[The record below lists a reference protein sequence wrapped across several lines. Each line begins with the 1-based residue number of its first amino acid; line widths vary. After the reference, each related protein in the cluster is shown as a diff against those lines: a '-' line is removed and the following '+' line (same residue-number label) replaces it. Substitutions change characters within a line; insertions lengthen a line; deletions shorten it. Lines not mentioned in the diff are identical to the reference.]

1 MNQAALAVALSLAV
15 VGSAAAQTA
24 TPPAPEKKGGPAI
37 TRIAYWS
44 TKAGKG
50 TEARAF
56 WKQFTPVFDEMKK
69 KGLLIEYQ
77 FLSPA
82 LHTGQEWDLA
92 YLWVCKDMVSYGQ
105 ADQFF
110 SDAISKMDDKKIGAD
125 FDAAFDGAKH
135 RDELWRSVEIK

>member
-1 MNQAALAVALSLAV
+1 MNKTMLGLAVSFAL
-15 VGSAAAQTA
+15 VGSAAAQTP
-24 TPPAPEKKGGPAI
+24 TPPAPEKKGGPPI

-44 TKAGKG
+44 TKAGKDV
-50 TEARAF
+50 EARAF
-56 WKQFTPVFDEMKK
+56 WKQFAPIFDEMKK
-69 KGLLIEYQ
+69 KGLLLEYQ

-92 YLWVCKDMVSYGQ
+92 YLWVCKDMAGYSQ
-105 ADQFF
+105 ADQYF
-110 SDAISKMDDKKIGAD
+110 SDALAKMDDKKISAD